1 MIVEGL
7 VAILKRLLND
17 VKRLLNDG

>member
-1 MIVEGL
+1 MIVERL
-7 VAILKRLLND
+7 IAILKRLLIE